1 MLSLAQKLWQSI
13 DVGAVVNQS
22 GAMAK
27 AQGAA
32 LWGLSLAL
40 HEVAELESGQVKQR
54 NVDSYT
60 PVRMADVRA
69 LDIVFIDS
77 DAFPSGLG
85 ESR

>member
-1 MLSLAQKLWQSI
+1 M
-13 DVGAVVNQS
+13 GAVVNQS

-54 NVDSYT
+54 NVDSSA
-60 PVRMADVRA
+60 PLRMADVRA

-85 ESR
+85 EPR

>member
-1 MLSLAQKLWQSI
+1 M
-13 DVGAVVNQS
+13 GAVVNPS

-27 AQGAA
+27 AQSAA

>member
-1 MLSLAQKLWQSI
+1 M
-13 DVGAVVNQS
+13 GAVVNQS

-27 AQGAA
+27 AQSAA